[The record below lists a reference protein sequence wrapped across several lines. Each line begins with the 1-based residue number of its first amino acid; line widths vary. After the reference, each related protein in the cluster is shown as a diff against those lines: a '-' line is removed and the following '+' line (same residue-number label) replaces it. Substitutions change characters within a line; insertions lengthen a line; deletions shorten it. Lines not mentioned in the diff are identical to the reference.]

1 MIPSDTKETVAPP
14 SCPSFEKVISLIGDK
29 WTIRVVVNLS
39 RGSLRFNELRRA
51 MGGITQKMLTRSLRK
66 LEEED
71 ILSRTVYPTVPPSVE
86 YALTDYGSS
95 LIEPV
100 KGLCSW
106 AAIHRERKTRGL
118 V

>member
-1 MIPSDTKETVAPP
+1 MIPSDTQETETRP
-14 SCPSFEKVISLIGDK
+14 SCPSFEKVISIIGDK

-39 RGSLRFNELRRA
+39 KGSLRFNELRRA

-71 ILSRTVYPTVPPSVE
+71 ILSRTVHPTVPPRVE
-86 YALTDYGSS
+86 YALTDYGRS

-106 AAIHRERKTRGL
+106 AAVHRDRKKNGL